1 MKTQESKDNKFFNEE
16 TIKGRILIPPPIY
29 YGDMLFGFLHSA
41 SFQKKKRE
49 KEKKRERETVG
60 EEINLPQSLV
70 IYQTTSLG
78 F

>member
-1 MKTQESKDNKFFNEE
+1 MV
-16 TIKGRILIPPPIY
+16 IC
-29 YGDMLFGFLHSA
+29 FLA
-41 SFQKKKRE
+41 SFILHLFRKKKRE